1 MDPRETYAAM
11 PGVTALGDLPDAWHW
26 AAAPGFDHCAA
37 LYDDGKRAFQAYALD
52 SYDEG
57 LAVALLS
64 FARSHST
71 GLTTDAPL
79 TPAEGFSHRGY
90 GFDAVAAAA
99 PPLHRLYPDDAE
111 MNDAVRAVIPVY
123 RCEVAGDE
131 SLQDA
136 EYRYSRGSGIRGTR
150 WDRPPSP
157 YLKYRY
163 RGATGSVQAKRG
175 FAGLK
180 SMISTVTRG
189 EGRDDLFVEFE
200 NYRHEVYTVTWA
212 ATWTLTGPDG
222 VATPVSLEELL
233 EAIKVAL
240 YGPNVEYADFPG

>member
-11 PGVTALGDLPDAWHW
+11 PDVAALDDLPDAWHW
-26 AAAPGFDHCAA
+26 ATAPGFDSCAA

-64 FARSHST
+64 FARSHGT
-71 GLTTDAPL
+71 ELTTDAPL
-79 TPAEGFSHRGY
+79 TLAEGFSHPGS

-99 PPLHRLYPDDAE
+99 PVLHRLYPDDPE

-131 SLQDA
+131 NLQDA

-189 EGRDDLFVEFE
+189 EGRQDLFVEFE
-200 NYRHEVYTVTWA
+200 NYRHEVYTITWTD
-212 ATWTLTGPDG
+212 TWTLTGPDG
-222 VATPVSLEELL
+222 VARQVSLEELL
-233 EAIKVAL
+233 EAVKEAL
-240 YGPNVEYADFPG
+240 YGPNIEYADFPA